1 MNLSLSDEYLNIMI
15 YYTEDL
21 IRIFIRNYYFNIGYI
36 VTIIIYRNFDVN
48 GIAKIFIR

>member
-21 IRIFIRNYYFNIGYI
+21 IRIFIRDYYFNIGYI
-36 VTIIIYRNFDVN
+36 VTIIIYRKQF
-48 GIAKIFIR
+48 